1 MTDDK
6 RTLNLIERAAKRLAD
21 SDARPESQPSDMRQ
35 APQAT
40 ASLIARVGER
50 IGREDAAAAP
60 ELGRPV
66 VVQPVQPVQPAQ
78 PMAPIMSERTSA
90 AAEPAPRPAA
100 PAAVPPA
107 NQVRLDFRAL
117 RQNGMITPDNMVSG
131 ISNEYRAIKRRLMQK
146 VRDPQTRSTVN
157 NLVMVTS
164 SLPGEGKT
172 FSSVN
177 LAMSLAA
184 ERGLQVL
191 LIDADVIKPSVGN
204 VFINPS
210 PVGLTDYLTGRVTR
224 ISQVLHRCVEVPNLS
239 VIFAGKTT
247 NDGPELLS
255 SGRMAELCREMSAR
269 YPDRV
274 VVLDTSPVLASAEPA
289 VLANYV
295 HHAIMVVA
303 SNHAARYQVRRAL
316 ESIATCRNVSLLFNK
331 APEWN
336 EAEYMAYYS
345 YTAQPAAS

>member
-6 RTLNLIERAAKRLAD
+6 RTLNLVERAAKRLAENE
-21 SDARPESQPSDMRQ
+21 ARLEPKSSELRQP
-35 APQAT
+35 PQAG
-40 ASLIARVGER
+40 ASLISRVGER
-50 IGREDAAAAP
+50 IGREDA
-60 ELGRPV
+60 LGATEPNRPT
-66 VVQPVQPVQPAQ
+66 VVQPVQPIQPPSPSVPELSRPTSDVAPQ
-78 PMAPIMSERTSA
+78 PTRSDVYTG
-90 AAEPAPRPAA
+90 
-100 PAAVPPA
+100 

-146 VRDPQTRSTVN
+146 VRDPETRSAVN

-172 FSSVN
+172 FSSIN

-204 VFINPS
+204 VFLNPS
-210 PVGLTDYLTGRVTR
+210 AVGLTDFLTGRVSR

-255 SGRMAELCREMSAR
+255 SGRMAELCREMSTR

-274 VVLDTSPVLASAEPA
+274 IILDTSPVLASAEPA
-289 VLANYV
+289 VLANFV
-295 HHAIMVVA
+295 HQVIMVVA
-303 SNHAARYQVRRAL
+303 SNHAARTQIRRSL
-316 ESIATCRNVSLLFNK
+316 ESVATCHNVSLLFNK

-345 YTAQPAAS
+345 YTTQSAAS